1 MSFMWERQRRPR
13 GRALAVGHMK
23 VRMAILPEDRDG
35 LHEDISAAGGELG
48 DVEGAD
54 AILWTDPTEPD
65 GLGAALGRSPARWV
79 QLPFAGIEP
88 FFEAGVIDS
97 DHIWTCAKG
106 IYGPSTAEHALAL
119 MLAAARHL
127 PKHIRATSWVGPGSE
142 RRLKDAVVLV
152 VGTGGIGR
160 SLAAM
165 LEPLEARVVGVNRS
179 GRPLSGAERTATVKE
194 LPKLIPDADYVVLA
208 AALTD
213 ETRGLIGAEYLSLMR
228 PDAWLVNVGRGGL
241 VQTDALESALR
252 SRSIA
257 GAALDVTDPEP
268 LPDGHPLWELDNAI
282 VTSHVANTWE
292 MALPELRALVRR
304 NVARYNAGEELEGLV
319 DPRLGY

>member
-1 MSFMWERQRRPR
+1 
-13 GRALAVGHMK
+13 
-23 VRMAILPEDRDG
+23 MAILPEDRDG
-35 LHEDISAAGGELG
+35 LREDVSAAGGEVG
-48 DVEGAD
+48 DVARAD
-54 AILWTDPTEPD
+54 AILWTDPLRPD
-65 GLGAALGRSPARWV
+65 GLGAALGESPARWI

-88 FFEAGVIDS
+88 FFEAGVIDP

-106 IYGPSTAEHALAL
+106 IYGRSTAEHALTL

-127 PKHIRATSWVGPGSE
+127 PAHIRARSWAGAGSE

-152 VGTGGIGR
+152 IGTGGIGR
-160 SLAAM
+160 ALAEM

-179 GRPLSGAERTATVKE
+179 GDPMPGAERTATVDG
-194 LPKLIPDADYVVLA
+194 LPKLVPDADFVVLA

-213 ETRGLIGAEYLSLMR
+213 ETRGLIGGEYLSLMQ

-241 VQTDALESALR
+241 VQTDALVAALR
-252 SRSIA
+252 GRSIG

-282 VTSHVANTWE
+282 VTPHVANTWD

-304 NVARYNAGEELEGLV
+304 NVARYGAGEELEGLI
-319 DPRLGY
+319 DPHLGY